1 MERRRK
7 HAAIVISFF
16 TLLII
21 TMMVFGK
28 ANREKNI
35 LAYAPGTPEIAAQ
48 HLYFLSP
55 HNDDT
60 ILTFG
65 GLLLNTQGF
74 PDKEK
79 DVMVFF
85 NVSNY
90 SADGLLHQKTEAHVR
105 DIVLKRVDEDMA
117 ALSQVFGGWQ
127 NYTYT
132 LYGEK
137 DALLRGRVYPRGKDF
152 SVFRPED
159 IKLYQRIY
167 ERVKTIVRQ
176 PNCAIFVPSAVGEHL
191 DHFILREAVIKAAYE
206 LNTQAQCQIY
216 FGEDQ
221 PYTGQKPKPAQIE
234 LNQFVTRLGLKPIA
248 YPIDVNA
255 KIDLFAKH
263 YHSQFKESYVTAL
276 KLRSRQVGGEQLYLW
291 PKEQY
296 GKAPTDVSCKHD
308 YCHLLPKP

>member
-1 MERRRK
+1 MELRRK
-7 HAAIVISFF
+7 HVAFVASFF

-28 ANREKNI
+28 ANRNSIVTPPK
-35 LAYAPGTPEIAAQ
+35 GTPEIAAQ

-90 SADGLLHQKTEAHVR
+90 SSDGLLHEKTEEHIR
-105 DIVLKRVDEDMA
+105 DTVLKRVDEDMA
-117 ALSQVFGGWQ
+117 ALSQVFQGWQ

-137 DALLRGRVYPRGKDF
+137 DALLRGRIYPRGKNF
-152 SVFRPED
+152 SEFRPED
-159 IKLYQRIY
+159 IKLYESIY
-167 ERVKTIVRQ
+167 ERAKTILRQ
-176 PNCAIFVPSAVGEHL
+176 NDCAVFVPSAVGEHL
-191 DHFILREAVIKAAYE
+191 DHFIVREAVVKAAHD
-206 LNTQAQCQIY
+206 LNTAAQCQIY

-221 PYTGQKPKPAQIE
+221 PYTGQHPKQAQME
-234 LNQFVTRLGLKPIA
+234 LNQFVTRLGLKPLA
-248 YPIDVNA
+248 YPINVKA
-255 KIDLFAKH
+255 KIDLFVQH
-263 YHSQFKESYVTAL
+263 YHSQYKESYPVAL
-276 KLRSRQVGGEQLYLW
+276 KERAAQVKGEQIYLW
-291 PKEQY
+291 PRDQY
-296 GKAPTDVSCKHD
+296 GKAPTDLSCKQKF
-308 YCHLLPKP
+308 CQFSVGP